1 MFGAHGLDPTLIQGR
16 VLLNLDSE
24 DEGLFTVGCSGGS
37 KRAITLPVTRTPGD
51 GALLDVTVD
60 GLKGGHSGIMIVTGR
75 ANACKVLSG
84 LLDRLLQRFPV
95 RLVSC
100 QGGEKDNA
108 IPSSAHAQLLVPL
121 EQVSSIQAEAA
132 DYLAQVKQTYAEI
145 DPDLNITVTDAGTAS
160 CPALDLPSTKGLTAL
175 LQALPCGVQAMMAD
189 IPGLPE
195 TSANLGVLSLKED
208 RAEVRLS
215 VRSSVKRDCL
225 ALSQKVG
232 EIATAH
238 GADSQVSGAY
248 PPWEYR
254 KASPLRDVVAR
265 VYQETSGH
273 PAQFNVIHAGLEC
286 GIFYEKFPGLDA
298 VSFGPTI
305 LDIHSPKERFELAS
319 ALRTWEFLL
328 QLLAAL

>member
-1 MFGAHGLDPTLIQGR
+1 
-16 VLLNLDSE
+16 
-24 DEGLFTVGCSGGS
+24 
-37 KRAITLPVTRTPGD
+37 
-51 GALLDVTVD
+51 
-60 GLKGGHSGIMIVTGR
+60 
-75 ANACKVLSG
+75 
-84 LLDRLLQRFPV
+84 
-95 RLVSC
+95 
-100 QGGEKDNA
+100 
-108 IPSSAHAQLLVPL
+108 
-121 EQVSSIQAEAA
+121 
-132 DYLAQVKQTYAEI
+132 
-145 DPDLNITVTDAGTAS
+145 
-160 CPALDLPSTKGLTAL
+160 
-175 LQALPCGVQAMMAD
+175 MMAD

-232 EIATAH
+232 EIAAAH

-254 KASPLRDVVAR
+254 KESPLREVVAR
-265 VYQETSGH
+265 VYQEASGH

-286 GIFYEKFPGLDA
+286 GIFYEKFPDLDA